1 MNEFWDVKF
10 HYVCMCCVSVDE
22 CDGWGDSICFIT
34 LKEEWKG
41 NVLDE
46 PFLLKIQ
53 KFPII
58 LMQSHNM
65 LRSSSISSSLHLLT
79 YLQNSISNHAL
90 PHTHFHTI
98 HTVFVWGLKSL
109 FYIHMCVRDCSAY
122 VYRWKCTIK
131 MKNLCQSM

>member
-10 HYVCMCCVSVDE
+10 HYVCVCVSVDE

-34 LKEEWKG
+34 LTEEWKG

-90 PHTHFHTI
+90 PHTHFHTV
-98 HTVFVWGLKSL
+98 HTVFLYMRIEILVLYSYVCEIARNMYLGEN
-109 FYIHMCVRDCSAY
+109 VR
-122 VYRWKCTIK
+122 
-131 MKNLCQSM
+131 